1 MVWWTMRRMSL
12 DRGGGVRK
20 QQELFTVKTIL
31 ALNNTED
38 NVDSHKIGQVAESA
52 TKRDNS

>member
-1 MVWWTMRRMSL
+1 MVNDEEGVVGSGR
-12 DRGGGVRK
+12 GVRK

-31 ALNNTED
+31 ALNDTED
-38 NVDSHKIGQVAESA
+38 NVDSHNIGQVAESA